1 MMKLSNA
8 TQHLT
13 GGVIFA
19 FACLILL
26 INLSVS
32 ARVPVGWLL
41 IIVWGAITAGWEYYQ
56 YLKCGSKPY
65 YWEYRGKDTICDLL
79 AGNLPFMFMTIVGMY
94 GRSVIN
100 VMRP

>member
-1 MMKLSNA
+1 MKLSN
-8 TQHLT
+8 TSKHLT

-41 IIVWGAITAGWEYYQ
+41 IIAWGAITCGWEYWQ
-56 YLKCGSKPY
+56 YLKHGSKPN
-65 YWEYRGKDTICDLL
+65 YWQYRWMDTICDFL
-79 AGNLPFMFMTIVGMY
+79 AGNVPVWLLCIVGMY
-94 GRSVIN
+94 GQSVVG
-100 VMRP
+100 VMR

>member
-1 MMKLSNA
+1 MKISNT

-13 GGVIFA
+13 GGVIAA

-32 ARVPVGWLL
+32 ARVPAGWLL
-41 IIVWGAITAGWEYYQ
+41 IIAWGGITAGWEYYQ
-56 YLKCGSKPY
+56 YLKGGSKPY

-79 AGNLPFMFMTIVGMY
+79 AGNVPVWVLCIVGMY
-94 GRSVIN
+94 GQSVIG
-100 VMRP
+100 VMR